1 MSKVWLPVQNN
12 GDKKMVKEKVVK
24 IELHFSDEDFD
35 LSKITKEYVE
45 DVLESRGILDVTKYR
60 IEVEEVND

>member
-1 MSKVWLPVQNN
+1 
-12 GDKKMVKEKVVK
+12 MVKEKVVK
-24 IELHFSDEDFD
+24 IELHFSEEDFD

-60 IEVEEVND
+60 IEVEEVD